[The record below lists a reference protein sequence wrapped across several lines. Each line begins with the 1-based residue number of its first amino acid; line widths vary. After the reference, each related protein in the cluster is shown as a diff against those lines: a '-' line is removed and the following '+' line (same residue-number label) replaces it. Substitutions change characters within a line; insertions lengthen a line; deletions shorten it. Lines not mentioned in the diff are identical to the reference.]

1 MNTRCLIVSVITVVA
16 VSLYASQVELEA
28 QFLLVPKETVRNLSS
43 AKGTIDL
50 SSVLNASRT
59 GTFRLAHA
67 PLKTLV
73 RTGVNPSAKA
83 MTHCVVPVSYM
94 LWPLSAESVSN
105 ATLNGGPVGM
115 LLPASTEL
123 REYGA
128 RMHVREPNVDPSGVL
143 RCVLDLELS
152 LPVTASYDAMCVN
165 ADSSYT
171 RIPLNVTVLTR
182 MAFESTPITLARGA
196 SLVLG
201 SQDADPFNSVVV
213 VLTSRTPK

>member
-1 MNTRCLIVSVITVVA
+1 MRCLVLSAMAAAA
-16 VSLYASQVELEA
+16 VSLHASQVELEA
-28 QFLLVPKETVRNLSS
+28 QFLLIPKETVRNLSS

-59 GTFRLAHA
+59 GTFRVAHA

-73 RTGVNPSAKA
+73 RTGVNPVAKA
-83 MTHCVVPVSYM
+83 MTQAVVPVSYT
-94 LWPLSAESVSN
+94 LWPLSGEAVSN
-105 ATLNGGPVGM
+105 ATLLGGTVGM

-128 RMHVREPNVDPSGVL
+128 RMHVREPNVDPSGLL

-152 LPVTASYDAMCVN
+152 LPITGTYDSICVN

-182 MAFESTPITLARGA
+182 MAFESTPISLARGA

-201 SQDADPFNSVVV
+201 SQDADPLNSVVV